1 MLKFGQFTEYNI
13 SEILFFKNYA
23 GTVAGRLVPDLFLF
37 FKKAVYTVKW
47 SAPQF
52 QYSGRPPLRHT
63 IKKTV

>member
-23 GTVAGRLVPDLFLF
+23 EIVAGRLDLFLF
-37 FKKAVYTVKW
+37 FKEAIYTVKW
-47 SAPQF
+47 SALQF